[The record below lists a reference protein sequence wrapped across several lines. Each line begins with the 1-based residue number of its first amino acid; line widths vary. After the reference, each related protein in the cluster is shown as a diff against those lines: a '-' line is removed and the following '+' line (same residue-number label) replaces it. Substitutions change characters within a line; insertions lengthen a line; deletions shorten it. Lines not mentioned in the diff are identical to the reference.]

1 MAEVERSRFVRATPA
16 ELARR
21 LSPETIVAAEG
32 SFEVRRVDDSGDSG
46 DSGDSNDDATVV
58 TVGGGGLSFDLRF
71 ERRPDGYYYTQVGD
85 AGPFESMETWL
96 RSTREN
102 EGSRLTA
109 RSAVS
114 LAVPLP
120 FADRLAAWKRGG
132 ELDRALDALAS
143 SVE

>member
-16 ELARR
+16 ELDRR

-32 SFEVRRVDDSGDSG
+32 SFEVRRVDDSADG
-46 DSGDSNDDATVV
+46 ATVV

-96 RSTREN
+96 RSEREN